1 MALSS
6 RGALEKFK
14 TTGVPLK
21 TVTAPSWALIWTL
34 TKAYFTISWSCWAYN
49 RAGGIWCKPVAWM
62 ACKIAFHF
70 RNSMWFFWIGVQSLI
85 LPIPNYPGAD
95 YPVCG
100 LASPLA
106 FTWAHFFLLPARTP
120 PNHHWAMRQCN
131 SKPVILNDRWIPP
144 NPTEDICQDI
154 RLFLVIKTPRH
165 LVGRRQRYC
174 STAHD
179 VQGSSPQLSISMSIV
194 LWLRN
199 WALNPKSDGE
209 KMVFIK
215 SMILGIWKGWNSDTA
230 TYYLCKLPA

>member
-1 MALSS
+1 MVLLKTKQCSKNTQSRMALSS

-106 FTWAHFFLLPARTP
+106 FTWAHCFCCLLELPLITTGQWDSVTLNQWFSMIGESPLTP
-120 PNHHWAMRQCN
+120 
-131 SKPVILNDRWIPP
+131 L
-144 NPTEDICQDI
+144 
-154 RLFLVIKTPRH
+154 RLFVKI
-165 LVGRRQRYC
+165 
-174 STAHD
+174 
-179 VQGSSPQLSISMSIV
+179 
-194 LWLRN
+194 
-199 WALNPKSDGE
+199 
-209 KMVFIK
+209 
-215 SMILGIWKGWNSDTA
+215 
-230 TYYLCKLPA
+230 